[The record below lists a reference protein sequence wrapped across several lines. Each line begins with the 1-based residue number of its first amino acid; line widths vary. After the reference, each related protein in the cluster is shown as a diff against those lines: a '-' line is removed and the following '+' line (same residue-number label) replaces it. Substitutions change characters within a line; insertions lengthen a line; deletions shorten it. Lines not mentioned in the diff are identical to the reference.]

1 MPICLFSGISGN
13 GFVIFI
19 LLCSKEMRQKLV
31 NILDLLINQSA
42 IDFAASVFMIA
53 CGPNKE
59 NVVGDF
65 KGLAGQLYCRI
76 WAPKLPMWAMFTAS
90 SYNLVVVNLER

>member
-1 MPICLFSGISGN
+1 MAICSFSGISGN

-19 LLCSKEMRQKLV
+19 LLSSKDMRQKLV
-31 NILDLLINQSA
+31 NVLLVNQSA

-59 NVVGDF
+59 NVIGDF